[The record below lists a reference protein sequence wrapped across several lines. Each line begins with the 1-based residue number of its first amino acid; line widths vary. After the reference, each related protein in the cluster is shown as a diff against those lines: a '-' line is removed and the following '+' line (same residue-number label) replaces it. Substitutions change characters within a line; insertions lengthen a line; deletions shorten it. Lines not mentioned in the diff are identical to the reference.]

1 MFIVHYSSVRFHLL
15 GSKLS
20 LASWCLATAM
30 FKFAFN
36 KSHVIT
42 TPCCVVQ
49 EKDKAITVL
58 NKELS
63 QSQDLNDRLSEE
75 TMAMEELRQEKEQL
89 ATQLEKVSGELEDF
103 DRVSTPQVLTDQV
116 GIAALQEIT
125 I

>member
-1 MFIVHYSSVRFHLL
+1 MVQ
-15 GSKLS
+15 
-20 LASWCLATAM
+20 
-30 FKFAFN
+30 FAFN
-36 KSHVIT
+36 KHHVIT
-42 TPCCVVQ
+42 KPSYFVT

>member
-1 MFIVHYSSVRFHLL
+1 
-15 GSKLS
+15 
-20 LASWCLATAM
+20 M

-58 NKELS
+58 NKELT
-63 QSQDLNDRLSEE
+63 QSQDLNNRLSEE

-116 GIAALQEIT
+116 GNRLCKRLIT